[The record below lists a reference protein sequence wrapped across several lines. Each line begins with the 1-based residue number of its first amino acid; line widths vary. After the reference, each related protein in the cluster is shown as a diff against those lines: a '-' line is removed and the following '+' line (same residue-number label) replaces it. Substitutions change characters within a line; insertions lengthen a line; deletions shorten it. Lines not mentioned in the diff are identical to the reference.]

1 MSALFLDPCLH
12 SVALKQQ
19 RPKSLNTKCHDKKF
33 DADVFQYHF
42 KVINYYKDF
51 FVTNY

>member
-19 RPKSLNTKCHDKKF
+19 RPKFRNTKCNDKNF
-33 DADVFQYHF
+33 DTDVF
-42 KVINYYKDF
+42 
-51 FVTNY
+51 